1 MFNRYLGKIR
11 AVIKQEGLLGGLKR
25 IFTAIFLIMRPV
37 GSGDILFI
45 SSGVVGNS
53 SRFRVVNVAEEL
65 KMHGFKCSFAIQERF
80 FLKSY
85 ADKFSIFIF
94 HKVNYTPQVAKLIG
108 EIKKQNKEIIFET
121 DDLLFDPK
129 YIKEQDFFKNANS
142 LEKEF
147 YEKGVGTELVNDPY
161 IKTCTTT
168 TSFLAEKLRE
178 HNKQVFIVLN
188 KLSRND
194 LRIAEKINS
203 KIKNNSE
210 IIRIGYFSG
219 ALAHNKDF
227 ATVTKVLMR
236 IMEKYK
242 NTELFLAG
250 PLNIE
255 SELNKFSKRI
265 KQMPYVSREKHFAN
279 IASVDINITPL
290 EMNSPFCEAKSE
302 LKFFEAGIVKVP
314 TVAAATQT
322 FKEAIEDSVDG
333 FVANGEE
340 EWFEKL
346 EKLIVDENLR
356 KDIGEKAY
364 QKAIEKY
371 SVEKSNNE
379 EYYAYLRNK
388 LK

>member
-1 MFNRYLGKIR
+1 M
-11 AVIKQEGLLGGLKR
+11 
-25 IFTAIFLIMRPV
+25 
-37 GSGDILFI
+37 
-45 SSGVVGNS
+45 
-53 SRFRVVNVAEEL
+53 
-65 KMHGFKCSFAIQERF
+65 
-80 FLKSY
+80 
-85 ADKFSIFIF
+85 
-94 HKVNYTPQVAKLIG
+94 
-108 EIKKQNKEIIFET
+108 
-121 DDLLFDPK
+121 
-129 YIKEQDFFKNANS
+129 
-142 LEKEF
+142 
-147 YEKGVGTELVNDPY
+147 
-161 IKTCTTT
+161 
-168 TSFLAEKLRE
+168 AEKLRE

-340 EWFEKL
+340 ECFEKL

-379 EYYAYLRNK
+379 EYYAYLKNK

>member
-1 MFNRYLGKIR
+1 
-11 AVIKQEGLLGGLKR
+11 
-25 IFTAIFLIMRPV
+25 
-37 GSGDILFI
+37 
-45 SSGVVGNS
+45 
-53 SRFRVVNVAEEL
+53 
-65 KMHGFKCSFAIQERF
+65 
-80 FLKSY
+80 
-85 ADKFSIFIF
+85 
-94 HKVNYTPQVAKLIG
+94 
-108 EIKKQNKEIIFET
+108 
-121 DDLLFDPK
+121 
-129 YIKEQDFFKNANS
+129 
-142 LEKEF
+142 
-147 YEKGVGTELVNDPY
+147 
-161 IKTCTTT
+161 
-168 TSFLAEKLRE
+168 
-178 HNKQVFIVLN
+178 
-188 KLSRND
+188 
-194 LRIAEKINS
+194 
-203 KIKNNSE
+203 
-210 IIRIGYFSG
+210 
-219 ALAHNKDF
+219 
-227 ATVTKVLMR
+227 MR
-236 IMEKYK
+236 IMDKDK

-379 EYYAYLRNK
+379 EYYAYLKNK